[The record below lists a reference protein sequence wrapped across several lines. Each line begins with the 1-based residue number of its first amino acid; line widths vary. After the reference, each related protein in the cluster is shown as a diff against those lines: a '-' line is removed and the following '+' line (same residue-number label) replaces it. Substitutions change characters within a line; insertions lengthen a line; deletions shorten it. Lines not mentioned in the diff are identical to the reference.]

1 MSGDLHT
8 LTGAYAADALPET
21 ERLAFERHLD
31 ACPACDQEVRELTET
46 AARLGS
52 VVALPPPAALWD
64 RVRAEA
70 AATRQLPDRQRRSEP
85 TGESA
90 GRNGTAAAEG
100 GPTPLSGRGRR
111 RFPPLLAAAA
121 ALLLVAAISVTAL
134 NLGLPGQGG
143 RSEGPVD
150 LVAAVLSAPDARRI
164 AAKPGPTGQVAVVVS
179 RRRGQAVFEASGL
192 PEVPAARTYQ
202 LWVVGRSGPRPA
214 GLVEP
219 GGGGRI
225 TRLLD
230 GRVTGSEQVAM
241 TVERRGGAARPT
253 SEPVVVVDLR
263 A

>member
-1 MSGDLHT
+1 MISDLHT
-8 LTGAYAADALPET
+8 LTGAYAADALSET

-31 ACPACDQEVRELTET
+31 ACPACAQEVRELTET

-52 VVALPPPAALWD
+52 AVAVPPPAALWD

-70 AATRQLPDRQRRSEP
+70 AATRQLPDRQRRSESLDRRP
-85 TGESA
+85 KA
-90 GRNGTAAAEG
+90 D
-100 GPTPLSGRGRR
+100 PTPLSGRGRR

-121 ALLLVAAISVTAL
+121 ALLVAAISVAAL

-150 LVAAVLSAPDARRI
+150 LVAAVLAAPDARRI

-202 LWVVGRSGPRPA
+202 LWVVDRSGPRPA

-219 GGGGRI
+219 GGGGRV
-225 TRLLD
+225 TRLLE

-241 TVERRGGAARPT
+241 TVERRGGSARPT

>member
-1 MSGDLHT
+1 MSSDLHT
-8 LTGAYAADALPET
+8 LTGAYAADALSET

-70 AATRQLPDRQRRSEP
+70 AATRQPP
-85 TGESA
+85 
-90 GRNGTAAAEG
+90 

-121 ALLLVAAISVTAL
+121 ALLLVAAISVTVL

-202 LWVVGRSGPRPA
+202 LWVVDRSGPRPA

-219 GGGGRI
+219 GGAGKV
-225 TRLLD
+225 TRLLE

>member
-1 MSGDLHT
+1 MSADLHT
-8 LTGAYAADALPET
+8 LTGAYAADALSET
-21 ERLAFERHLD
+21 ERLAFERHVD
-31 ACPACDQEVRELTET
+31 ACPACAQEVRELTET

-52 VVALPPPAALWD
+52 TVAVPPPAALWD

-70 AATRQLPDRQRRSEP
+70 AVTRQLPPVVGRADRRRR
-85 TGESA
+85 A
-90 GRNGTAAAEG
+90 GRG
-100 GPTPLSGRGRR
+100 GVLAGERGVRR

-121 ALLLVAAISVTAL
+121 ALLVAAISVTAL
-134 NLGLPGQGG
+134 NLGLPGQSG
-143 RSEGPVD
+143 RSEGPAD
-150 LVAAVLSAPDARRI
+150 LVAAVLTAPDARRI
-164 AAKPGPTGQVAVVVS
+164 AAKPGLTGQVAVVVS

-202 LWVVGRSGPRPA
+202 LWVVDRSGPRPA

-219 GGGGRI
+219 GGGGRV
-225 TRLLD
+225 TRLLE

>member
-1 MSGDLHT
+1 MS
-8 LTGAYAADALPET
+8 
-21 ERLAFERHLD
+21 
-31 ACPACDQEVRELTET
+31 
-46 AARLGS
+46 
-52 VVALPPPAALWD
+52 
-64 RVRAEA
+64 
-70 AATRQLPDRQRRSEP
+70 
-85 TGESA
+85 
-90 GRNGTAAAEG
+90 
-100 GPTPLSGRGRR
+100 RR

-192 PEVPAARTYQ
+192 PEVAAARTYQ
-202 LWVVGRSGPRPA
+202 LWVVDRSGPRPA

-219 GGGGRI
+219 GGGGKV
-225 TRLLD
+225 TRLLE

>member
-8 LTGAYAADALPET
+8 LTGAYAADALSET

-31 ACPACDQEVRELTET
+31 ACPACDQEVRELSET

-52 VVALPPPAALWD
+52 AVALPPPAALWD

-70 AATRQLPDRQRRSEP
+70 AATRQQPPVAD
-85 TGESA
+85 
-90 GRNGTAAAEG
+90 
-100 GPTPLSGRGRR
+100 PTPLSGRGAALAGGRGVRR

-121 ALLLVAAISVTAL
+121 ALLVAAAISVTAL

-202 LWVVGRSGPRPA
+202 LWVVDRSGPRPA

-219 GGGGRI
+219 GGAGKV
-225 TRLLD
+225 TRLLE

-253 SEPVVVVDLR
+253 TEPVVVVDLR

>member
-1 MSGDLHT
+1 M
-8 LTGAYAADALPET
+8 
-21 ERLAFERHLD
+21 R
-31 ACPACDQEVRELTET
+31 
-46 AARLGS
+46 
-52 VVALPPPAALWD
+52 
-64 RVRAEA
+64 
-70 AATRQLPDRQRRSEP
+70 
-85 TGESA
+85 
-90 GRNGTAAAEG
+90 
-100 GPTPLSGRGRR
+100 LSGR

-121 ALLLVAAISVTAL
+121 ALLVAAAISVTAL

-150 LVAAVLSAPDARRI
+150 LVAAVLTAPDARRI
-164 AAKPGPTGQVAVVVS
+164 AAKPGLTGQVAVVVS

-202 LWVVGRSGPRPA
+202 LWVVDRSGPRPA

-219 GGGGRI
+219 GGGGKV
-225 TRLLD
+225 TRLLE

>member
-1 MSGDLHT
+1 MSADLHT
-8 LTGAYAADALPET
+8 LTGAYAADALSET

-31 ACPACDQEVRELTET
+31 ACPACAQEVRELAET

-52 VVALPPPAALWD
+52 VVAVPPPAALWE

-70 AATRQLPDRQRRSEP
+70 AATRQLRPVV
-85 TGESA
+85 
-90 GRNGTAAAEG
+90 
-100 GPTPLSGRGRR
+100 GPTPLSGRGRALAGGRGARR

-121 ALLLVAAISVTAL
+121 ALLVAAISVTAL

-143 RSEGPVD
+143 GSEGPED
-150 LVAAVLSAPDARRI
+150 LVAAVLAAPDARRVD
-164 AAKPGPTGQVAVVVS
+164 AKPGATGQATVVVS
-179 RRRGQAVFEASGL
+179 RQRGQAVFEASGL

-202 LWVVGRSGPRPA
+202 LWVVDRSGPRPA
-214 GLVEP
+214 GLVEA
-219 GGGGRI
+219 GGGGRV

-241 TVERRGGAARPT
+241 TVERRGGADRPT
-253 SEPVVVVDLR
+253 SEPVMVVDLQ